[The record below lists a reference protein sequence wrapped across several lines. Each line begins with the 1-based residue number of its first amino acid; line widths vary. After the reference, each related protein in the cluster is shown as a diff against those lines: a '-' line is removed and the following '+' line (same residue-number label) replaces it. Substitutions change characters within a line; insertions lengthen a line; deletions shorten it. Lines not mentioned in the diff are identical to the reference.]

1 MKVLK
6 YIQIMC
12 FAFVL
17 FSCTNEEK
25 NEAIRTTTIVK
36 DGITTSVFKVWG
48 NCEMCKETIEKS
60 LAIDG
65 IIKSDWN
72 TDSKLMTVSYDEKKI
87 NLDQIQQKIA
97 SVGYDTDKFKG
108 DDTAYNSLHECCQYE
123 RK

>member
-1 MKVLK
+1 MS
-6 YIQIMC
+6 

-25 NEAIRTTTIVK
+25 KEAIQTKTVLK
-36 DGITTSVFKVWG
+36 DGIATSVFKVWG

-97 SVGYDTDKFKG
+97 SVGYDTEKFKG